1 MTQVVVEESR
11 NTIVVQEGDTTVVT
25 AFTAGPQ
32 GPAGAAG
39 PAGPAGPQGIQ
50 GPPGTDAAGAL
61 TSIGGIP
68 DVDTTQ
74 VVDGSVL
81 VYHASTSTYVAGPL
95 DTRLTLTDGG
105 NF

>member
-11 NTIVVQEGDTTVVT
+11 NIIVVQEGDTTVVT

-32 GPAGAAG
+32 G

-61 TSIGGIP
+61 TSIGDIP
-68 DVDTTQ
+68 DVDATQ

-81 VYHASTSTYVAGPL
+81 VYNANTSKYVAGPL

>member
-32 GPAGAAG
+32 GPAG
-39 PAGPAGPQGIQ
+39 PVGPQGIQ